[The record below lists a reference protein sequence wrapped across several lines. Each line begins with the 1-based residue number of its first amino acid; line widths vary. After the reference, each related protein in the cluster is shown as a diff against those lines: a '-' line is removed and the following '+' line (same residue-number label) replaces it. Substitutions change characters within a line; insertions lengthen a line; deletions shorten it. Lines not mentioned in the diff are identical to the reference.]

1 MNNNDFCEI
10 SNIKF
15 NDFYDLIQEMTSDIE
30 VEILKAQGINN
41 VLALLRAK
49 DLDSIFQI
57 DCEELDD
64 LKKRACLKLKSGKYI
79 IRPAIKENLDYCVNV
94 LKNKSPEQQLQPQS
108 RLEQNKQNLDIKQDS
123 FMDTFINNLNEN
135 MHRSKHRYIY
145 NTHVRRFASSVY
157 GLGGRDLYEFLRLNL
172 PGAFPSI
179 PTLESYSNEY
189 CTRIEEG
196 EFRFKELVNYSN
208 KINCSFVYSSEDSTS
223 VISKVQYDIESNSF
237 IGFCVK
243 LVNGLPLTR
252 QYQTDN
258 FTELENWFETANQ
271 ATLVNINTVQLI
283 TNVTSPSFLLSGF
296 GTDNSYDTISIICRW
311 LYVYEQCQTH
321 NIRVVGFA
329 SDADSKYLRAMRLA
343 TGYFAQLP
351 NINLL
356 NRDDIFNIQ
365 IPKSW
370 SSWFF
375 LRSKQLFSASLFI
388 GSYRIA
394 AKDLQDLIQGESK
407 LDHGLVLSDLYV
419 KDKQNYSS
427 CVKISSLNVLNM
439 LEKNKKTLGTQC
451 YLTILHFVT
460 LAYIDKSKN
469 VLERLFYSW
478 SIVFISRF
486 WWIWLKY
493 KLSTQT
499 QQPSSRKIEQH
510 FMTYSSFYSIELNP
524 HVFTYIFSTIKISIL
539 NEIKST
545 EEFSNDSN
553 KIKFPKHHK
562 QNKNNSLPLTLKNL
576 DNITLN
582 EIEKSIKDAFEYAK
596 CFIEK
601 LDMLSLLK
609 KNNVFELN
617 TLCARIKDDLNNMIF
632 VTDDSELNS
641 DDDDNDDLNVEQTS
655 DLVDNHVDSEEE
667 CIDAENACTTSK
679 KDNYNGIRIYSAVS
693 DQDKNKFF
701 KININGID
709 KFIHKQTAAWYL
721 TKKDNHLSSDR
732 RVRVQQTNK
741 Q

>member
-1 MNNNDFCEI
+1 MRKRWI
-10 SNIKF
+10 MT
-15 NDFYDLIQEMTSDIE
+15 QE
-30 VEILKAQGINN
+30 INN

-64 LKKRACLKLKSGKYI
+64 LKKRACLKLKSGEYI

-108 RLEQNKQNLDIKQDS
+108 RLEQNKQNLDIKQDN
-123 FMDTFINNLNEN
+123 FMDTFINNLNDN

-157 GLGGRDLYEFLRLNL
+157 GLGGRNLYEFLRLNL

-258 FTELENWFETANQ
+258 FTELKNWFETANQ
-271 ATLVNINTVQLI
+271 VTLVNINTVQPI

-296 GTDNSYDTISIICRW
+296 GTDNSYDTISIIYRW

-329 SDADSKYLRAMRLA
+329 SDADPKYLRAMRLA

-375 LRSKQLFSASLFI
+375 LRSKQLFSATLFI

-427 CVKISSLNVLNM
+427 CVKISSLNVLN
-439 LEKNKKTLGTQC
+439 
-451 YLTILHFVT
+451 
-460 LAYIDKSKN
+460 
-469 VLERLFYSW
+469 
-478 SIVFISRF
+478 
-486 WWIWLKY
+486 
-493 KLSTQT
+493 
-499 QQPSSRKIEQH
+499 
-510 FMTYSSFYSIELNP
+510 
-524 HVFTYIFSTIKISIL
+524 IKISIL

-553 KIKFPKHHK
+553 KIKFPEHHK

-709 KFIHKQTAAWYL
+709 KFIHKQTAAWCL
-721 TKKDNHLSSDR
+721 TKKNNHLSSDR

-741 Q
+741 QKN

>member
-1 MNNNDFCEI
+1 MRKRWI
-10 SNIKF
+10 MT
-15 NDFYDLIQEMTSDIE
+15 QE
-30 VEILKAQGINN
+30 INN

-64 LKKRACLKLKSGKYI
+64 LKKRACLKLKSGEYI

-108 RLEQNKQNLDIKQDS
+108 RLEQNKQNLDIKQDN
-123 FMDTFINNLNEN
+123 FMDTFINNLNDN

-157 GLGGRDLYEFLRLNL
+157 GLGGRNLYEFLRLNL

-258 FTELENWFETANQ
+258 FTELKNWFETANQ
-271 ATLVNINTVQLI
+271 VTLVNINTVQPI

-296 GTDNSYDTISIICRW
+296 GTDNSYDTISIIYRW

-329 SDADSKYLRAMRLA
+329 SDADPKYLRAMRLA

-375 LRSKQLFSASLFI
+375 LRSKQL
-388 GSYRIA
+388 
-394 AKDLQDLIQGESK
+394 
-407 LDHGLVLSDLYV
+407 
-419 KDKQNYSS
+419 
-427 CVKISSLNVLNM
+427 
-439 LEKNKKTLGTQC
+439 
-451 YLTILHFVT
+451 
-460 LAYIDKSKN
+460 
-469 VLERLFYSW
+469 
-478 SIVFISRF
+478 
-486 WWIWLKY
+486 
-493 KLSTQT
+493 
-499 QQPSSRKIEQH
+499 
-510 FMTYSSFYSIELNP
+510 
-524 HVFTYIFSTIKISIL
+524 KISIL

-553 KIKFPKHHK
+553 KIKFPEHHK

-709 KFIHKQTAAWYL
+709 KFIHKQTAAWCL
-721 TKKDNHLSSDR
+721 TKKNNHLSSDR

-741 Q
+741 QKN